1 LNDQHT
7 CTLSGRRKMTTP
19 TGAWVV
25 AHALPLLMKKPH
37 MGAKE
42 LQTTLQDTF
51 GCTIANDT
59 VWHGKEKALKELF
72 GSWEESF
79 QLLWCWREA
88 VTQKSPDSVIEL
100 DVKMDEGCPFFS
112 RFFCALGP
120 CISGFKGGCRPYL
133 SVGSTTRKNNV

>member
-1 LNDQHT
+1 LNDKHT
-7 CTLSGRRKMTTP
+7 CTSSGRRKKTTP
-19 TGAWVV
+19 TGAWVA

-51 GCTIANDT
+51 GCTIAYDT

-72 GSWEESF
+72 GSWEDSF
-79 QLLWCWREA
+79 QLLWHWREA
-88 VTQKSPDSVIEL
+88 VMQKSPDSVIEL
-100 DVKMDEGCPFFS
+100 DVKMDEGRPFFS

-120 CISGFKGGCRPYL
+120 CISGFKGGC
-133 SVGSTTRKNNV
+133 